1 MQTKNVNPNI
11 TVTVRHEEVT
21 ESLREYAINK
31 ISGIHL
37 DYPKIIEAKAILDV
51 EGGRRHKAEII
62 LFCANHIVIDAST
75 ETDDMYKSIDFTI
88 DKIARRM
95 RKHKTRLLKRRT
107 PRGEESIRYLDERNY
122 QADFLDTLP
131 DEVVE
136 EPEPFFVHK
145 ESISLRRLFKEEA
158 VMELDLTERPFVI
171 FENARR
177 NVTSIV
183 WRKKDGD
190 YGMFDIPSQ

>member
-75 ETDDMYKSIDFTI
+75 ETDDMYKSIDFTV

>member
-1 MQTKNVNPNI
+1 
-11 TVTVRHEEVT
+11 
-21 ESLREYAINK
+21 
-31 ISGIHL
+31 
-37 DYPKIIEAKAILDV
+37 
-51 EGGRRHKAEII
+51 
-62 LFCANHIVIDAST
+62 
-75 ETDDMYKSIDFTI
+75 MYKSIDFTI

>member
-21 ESLREYAINK
+21 ESLREYAHAK

-51 EGGRRHKAEII
+51 QGERRHKAEII
-62 LFCANHIVIDAST
+62 LFCANHIVIDASSET
-75 ETDDMYKSIDFTI
+75 EDMYKSLDFTI

-95 RKHKTRLLKRRT
+95 RKHKTRLLKKRT
-107 PRGEESIRYLDERNY
+107 PRGEESIRYLDESNY

-131 DEVVE
+131 EEVTE
-136 EPEPFFVHK
+136 EPEPFYVHK

-177 NVTSIV
+177 NVISVV
-183 WRKKDGD
+183 WRKRDGD
-190 YGMFDIPSQ
+190 FGMVDIT

>member
-11 TVTVRHEEVT
+11 VVTVRHEEVT
-21 ESLREYAINK
+21 DSLREYAIAK
-31 ISGIHL
+31 IEGIHL

-51 EGGRRHKAEII
+51 QGERRHKAEII
-62 LFCANHIVIDAST
+62 LFCANHIVIDASSET
-75 ETDDMYKSIDFTI
+75 EDMYKSLDFTI
-88 DKIARRM
+88 DKITRRM

-107 PRGEESIRYLDERNY
+107 SRGEESIRYLDEGNY
-122 QADFLDTLP
+122 RADFLDNLP
-131 DEVVE
+131 EEVTE
-136 EPEPFFVHK
+136 EPEPFYVHK

-183 WRKKDGD
+183 WRKQDGEF
-190 YGMFDIPSQ
+190 GMVDIT